1 MEEGGEITGY
11 RPRDDRRIGG
21 GGRDNSDAS
30 SSILDARSFVRCS
43 RIIIRFLSRERSKKI
58 EIIDS
63 NEEKERE
70 RNLN

>member
-1 MEEGGEITGY
+1 MIGGSE
-11 RPRDDRRIGG
+11 G
-21 GGRDNSDAS
+21 GGRDNCDAS
-30 SSILDARSFVRCS
+30 SSILDTRSFVRCLG
-43 RIIIRFLSRERSKKI
+43 IIIRFLSRERSKKI